1 MIDLYFANSGNSL
14 RAVLALEECGLPYQA
29 HKLDLQKKEQKSPSY
44 LAINPFGVV
53 PAMHDSDGIDG
64 RPVTLTQSGA
74 ILLYAAEKTKQLV
87 PADPVRRLA
96 ALQWFLMATT
106 DAAPANAII
115 FYMDANVPD
124 LSAAARA
131 YLQER
136 FVGLMRAVESHL
148 AAPDRL
154 YLAGEFS
161 IADVALF
168 PVVRIRRSVMQQVG
182 GFTHI
187 FAWADRL
194 MQRDAFQRA
203 IAA

>member
-14 RAVLALEECGLPYQA
+14 RAVLALEECGLPYRP
-29 HKLDLQKKEQKSPSY
+29 HKLDLQKQEQKSPSY

-53 PAMHDSDGIDG
+53 PAMHDPEGVDG

-74 ILLYAAEKTKQLV
+74 ILLYAAEKAGKLV
-87 PADPVRRLA
+87 PPDPVRRLA
-96 ALQWFLMATT
+96 ALQWFMMATT
-106 DAAPANAII
+106 DASPANAII
-115 FYMDANVPD
+115 LYMSNNVPD
-124 LSAAARA
+124 LSAAGRA

-136 FVGLMRAVESHL
+136 FIGLMRRVEDHL
-148 AAPDRL
+148 ATSQRV
-154 YLAGEFS
+154 YLADEFS

-168 PVVRIRRSVMQQVG
+168 PIVRIRRSMMQQIG

-187 FAWADRL
+187 CAWADRL
-194 MQRDAFQRA
+194 LERTAFQRA